1 MQTIRRAWWL
11 SAFLVLTVALALP
24 GCQRGVPDTVKIGVA
39 MTLSGPTANRGQ
51 DLLNGALLATEELN
65 AAGFRVRGKP
75 VKFEIVAK
83 DDKGDNQVA
92 KQVAQELVDE
102 GVRLVLG
109 HTNSPQLQ
117 SALPTYVAAH
127 ALLLTTTTQRTLME
141 QGGGQLF
148 RLVPNDQVQA
158 RALASYATEQL
169 GGQRLVA
176 LVEATDYG
184 RGMFED
190 MAQTLKEK
198 RLKVPEKIDLEFK
211 KPVTEEVARRIKALK
226 ADVVVLIAR
235 EQHGL
240 SLLEQLRAVQYADAI
255 VLASNAVRT
264 DKMAQAQLPVRGLY
278 TTSTTIQLAELPA
291 GSAFRNRFLAKF
303 KSEPVW
309 GSHYSYDAV
318 YGLADVIR
326 RTASVDT
333 QDLAAKLRTAEL
345 NTRIVQQ
352 MRFGPG
358 GEQAYP
364 AIGVYKAERGIWSP
378 QLRSSDW

>member
-1 MQTIRRAWWL
+1 MQSTRRACWL
-11 SAFLVLTVALALP
+11 TALALSLAAVLP

-51 DLLNGALLATEELN
+51 DLLNGALLAAEELN
-65 AAGFRVRGKP
+65 AAGFRAQGKQI
-75 VKFEIVAK
+75 KFEIVAK
-83 DDKGDNQVA
+83 DDKADSQLA
-92 KQVAQELVDE
+92 KQVAQELVND
-102 GVRLVLG
+102 GVRLVVG

-141 QGGGQLF
+141 QAGGHLF
-148 RLVPNDQVQA
+148 RLVPNDRVQA
-158 RALASYATEQL
+158 RALAMYATEQL

-184 RGMFED
+184 RDMFND
-190 MAQTLKEK
+190 FSLTLKEK
-198 RLKVPEKIDLEFK
+198 QLKVPEKIDLDFK
-211 KPVTEEVARRIKALK
+211 KPVTEEVARKVKSLK

-240 SLLEQLRAVQYADAI
+240 SLLEQLRAVQYADPI
-255 VLASNAVRT
+255 ILASNAVRT
-264 DKMAQAQLPVRGLY
+264 DKMAQAQLTVRGLY
-278 TTSTTIQLAELPA
+278 TTSTTISLAELPA
-291 GSAFRNRFLAKF
+291 GTAFRNRFVARF
-303 KSEPVW
+303 KAEPVW
-309 GSHYSYDAV
+309 GAHYSYDAI
-318 YGLADVIR
+318 YALADMIR
-326 RTASVDT
+326 RTGSVDT
-333 QDLAAKLRTAEL
+333 QDLAAKMRISEL

-352 MRFGPG
+352 MRFGPS

-364 AIGVYKAERGIWSP
+364 AIGVYKSERGNWSP

>member
-1 MQTIRRAWWL
+1 MQFTRRTCWRP
-11 SAFLVLTVALALP
+11 ALALTLATVLP

-39 MTLSGPTANRGQ
+39 MTLSGPTGNRGQ
-51 DLLNGALLATEELN
+51 DLLNGALLAAEELN
-65 AAGFRVRGKP
+65 TTGFRAQGKQ

-83 DDKGDNQVA
+83 DDKADNQLA
-92 KQVAQELVDE
+92 KQVAQELVND

-117 SALPTYVAAH
+117 AALPTYVAAR
-127 ALLLTTTTQRTLME
+127 ALLLTTTTQRTLMD

-148 RLVPNDQVQA
+148 RLVPNDRVQA
-158 RALASYATEQL
+158 RALAMYATEQL

-184 RGMFED
+184 RGMFD
-190 MAQTLKEK
+190 DLSQTLKEK
-198 RLKVPEKIDLEFK
+198 QLKVVEKIDLDFK
-211 KPVTEEVARRIKALK
+211 KPVGEEVARKIKALK

-240 SLLEQLRAVQYADAI
+240 SLLEQLRAVQYADPI

-264 DKMAQAQLPVRGLY
+264 DKMAQAQLTVRGLY
-278 TTSTTIQLAELPA
+278 TTSTTISLAELSA
-291 GSAFRNRFLAKF
+291 GTAFRNRFVARF

-309 GSHYSYDAV
+309 GAHYAYDAI
-318 YGLADVIR
+318 YALADIIR
-326 RTASVDT
+326 RTGSMDT
-333 QDLAAKLRTAEL
+333 QDLAAKMRTSEL

-352 MRFGPG
+352 LRFGPS

-364 AIGVYKAERGIWSP
+364 AIGVYKAERGAWSP